1 MTFAAVKL
9 KKEGEKMIKKLSMLI
24 TAAVLSGMLPIMTCS
39 ASIFSGGDG
48 SLEKPYLIANQEQLA
63 IVADLPDLNYKLI
76 NDIELTEK
84 WTTIGSLGDQFSGV
98 FDGDG
103 HKIMNA
109 SATLFKENKGIIKN
123 LSIENTDIVEQ
134 SILVVTNNGT
144 ITRCFVSGKISYKYD
159 TNGGIAASNT
169 ENGSIEKSS
178 ANVLFDDSNAERK
191 LYMGGIVG
199 NNYGTVSECFA
210 IGNIKSQVVG
220 NAVYI
225 PGNYY
230 PTIYNGASYT
240 GGIAGY
246 LSNGSISNCYADVS
260 IISKA
265 GDYSS
270 AYAGGIA
277 GYVSENGGVINNTYA
292 RGSVSATNAKGGICG
307 YKSGGTITNSFYD
320 RNTTGCTDTGK
331 GIPKTTLGMKMQSVY
346 TDWDFDN
353 VWGMSD
359 DINDGYPYL
368 RWQYAD
374 APVDSAAVE
383 ITAASSTDSSLK
395 FISRAEISG
404 EPDISTFGTTFI
416 PLSLFEDDSAKSV
429 NVVYDNDEYNIKNG
443 QTYGATLTGIPEQCR
458 DWQFVGKSY
467 IKDSNRKYVWSA
479 AKSAS
484 INDTALQNVE

>member
-1 MTFAAVKL
+1 
-9 KKEGEKMIKKLSMLI
+9 MIKKLSMLI
-24 TAAVLSGMLPIMTCS
+24 TAAVLSGMLPIMNCS
-39 ASIFSGGDG
+39 ANVFAGGDG
-48 SLEKPYLIANQEQLA
+48 SPEKPYLIANQEQLA

-109 SATLFKENKGIIKN
+109 SSTLFNENKGIIKN
-123 LSIENTDIVEQ
+123 VSVENSEPVENCIFANRNSGEIFNCAVKGEVKPEYGNIYVAGFLMRNLDTGIIRQCSADIVITPNDYGI
-134 SILVVTNNGT
+134 SYAGGLVAEAYGTISECYVQGNIETRLTKNSNTNNT
-144 ITRCFVSGKISYKYD
+144 
-159 TNGGIAASNT
+159 
-169 ENGSIEKSS
+169 
-178 ANVLFDDSNAERK
+178 
-191 LYMGGIVG
+191 GGIVG
-199 NNYGTVSECFA
+199 MLT
-210 IGNIKSQVVG
+210 
-220 NAVYI
+220 
-225 PGNYY
+225 
-230 PTIYNGASYT
+230 NGQ
-240 GGIAGY
+240 I
-246 LSNGSISNCYADVS
+246 NNCYSNVCITARQ
-260 IISKA
+260 
-265 GDYSS
+265 S
-270 AYAGGIA
+270 AYMWAGGIA
-277 GYVSENGGVINNTYA
+277 GTIGKNGVVNNTYA
-292 RGSVSATNAKGGICG
+292 YGNINSVGRGGICG
-307 YKSGGTITNSFYD
+307 VSATGSTITNSFYD

-331 GIPKTTLGMKMQSVY
+331 GIPKTTLGMKMQSIY

-374 APVDSAAVE
+374 APVNSAAVE

-404 EPDISTFGTTFI
+404 EPDISTFGITFI

>member
-1 MTFAAVKL
+1 
-9 KKEGEKMIKKLSMLI
+9 MIKKLSMLI

-48 SLEKPYLIANQEQLA
+48 SLEKPYLISNQEQLA

-109 SATLFKENKGIIKN
+109 SSTLFDENKGIIKN
-123 LSIENTDIVEQ
+123 VSVENSEPVTDSIFAKRNSGEILNCAVKGEIHNGQGYYIGGFLITNLSNGIIKQCSADV
-134 SILVVTNNGT
+134 VVT
-144 ITRCFVSGKISYKYD
+144 
-159 TNGGIAASNT
+159 
-169 ENGSIEKSS
+169 
-178 ANVLFDDSNAERK
+178 
-191 LYMGGIVG
+191 G
-199 NNYGTVSECFA
+199 NN
-210 IGNIKSQVVG
+210 I
-220 NAVYI
+220 
-225 PGNYY
+225 
-230 PTIYNGASYT
+230 SYT
-240 GGIAGY
+240 GGIAATSIGTISECY
-246 LSNGSISNCYADVS
+246 AEGSIETIPAGGAYESGISRNGGIVGELNHGSVENCYTKIS
-260 IISKA
+260 ILAKGQTY
-265 GDYSS
+265 GDS
-270 AYAGGIA
+270 YAGGIA
-277 GYVSENGGVINNTYA
+277 GTVSENGGVINNSYA
-292 RGSVSATNAKGGICG
+292 RGSVSATRAKGGICG
-307 YKSGGTITNSFYD
+307 YKPKKGTITNSFYD